1 MININIKDE
10 HQYGDVMTNIDINT
24 NDDQYQMVMVDDDQ
38 YQYNDDEC
46 INDDQY
52 HFQQN
57 V

>member
-1 MININIKDE
+1 M
-10 HQYGDVMTNIDINT
+10 MTNT
-24 NDDQYQMVMVDDDQ
+24 NMVMVDDDQ